1 MKYDEVY
8 DTYYGP
14 PLIKAT
20 LDGSDILPQIIEL
33 YGTSKN
39 WKKTLYTIE
48 DLQET
53 LKKEVIGSVIYLE
66 FINKY
71 GRTDWTR
78 MYPKNDKE
86 VFNNL
91 MFLPFNQNK
100 F

>member
-8 DTYYGP
+8 DTYCGP

-20 LDGSDILPQIIEL
+20 LNGSDILPQITEL

-48 DLQET
+48 DLQEI
-53 LKKEVIGSVIYLE
+53 LKREVIGSIIYLE